1 MNEFDPAPEA
11 ERLPPTKHSSAG
23 KPTQRLNWPEQS
35 PLAPPP
41 PSHRRRRL
49 GLLLLGLGLL
59 LLIIRLAS
67 LSIDMTDG
75 LTLLTIAA
83 PFFFFGFWRHIYGLI
98 IPASILAGLSLG
110 VTFDQLTGGA
120 SVLIGLATGFLLIY
134 ALGITIF
141 GQRSIWPVI
150 PAVILLSV
158 GIIIAVSSMPGFM
171 AILMLWAPLALIA
184 LGLYLGW
191 MRRQP

>member
-11 ERLPPTKHSSAG
+11 ERLPPTKQSSEG

-41 PSHRRRRL
+41 PSHWRQRL
-49 GLLLLGLGLL
+49 GPLLLGLGLL

-67 LSIDMTDG
+67 LSVDMTGG
-75 LTLLTIAA
+75 LILLTIAA
-83 PFFFFGFWRHIYGLI
+83 PFFFFGFWHHIYALI

-110 VTFDQLTGGA
+110 VPFSAITDGSSILM
-120 SVLIGLATGFLLIY
+120 GLATGFLLIY
-134 ALGITIF
+134 ALGVTLF
-141 GQRSIWPVI
+141 GKRSIWPVI
-150 PAVILLSV
+150 PGVILFSV
-158 GIIIAVSSMPGFM
+158 GTLIAVSSMPS
-171 AILMLWAPLALIA
+171 ILLVWAPLALIA

-191 MRRQP
+191 MRRGP

>member
-41 PSHRRRRL
+41 PSHWRQRL
-49 GLLLLGLGLL
+49 GPLLLGLGLL

-67 LSIDMTDG
+67 LSVDMTGG
-75 LTLLTIAA
+75 LILLTIAA

-134 ALGITIF
+134 ALGVTLF

-150 PAVILLSV
+150 PGVILLSV

>member
-1 MNEFDPAPEA
+1 M
-11 ERLPPTKHSSAG
+11 TG
-23 KPTQRLNWPEQS
+23 
-35 PLAPPP
+35 
-41 PSHRRRRL
+41 
-49 GLLLLGLGLL
+49 GL
-59 LLIIRLAS
+59 I
-67 LSIDMTDG
+67 
-75 LTLLTIAA
+75 LLTIAA

-141 GQRSIWPVI
+141 SQRSIWPVI